1 MRIWNFLIIY
11 SYLSDADKKGL
22 DDENDTA
29 VDENL
34 DKEHTVFLKDVL
46 PKEEYKVVEKEQKK
60 TKMEEK
66 LKVPTQKLG
75 FSVSQAYKDCRYL
88 VQREFL

>member
-11 SYLSDADKKGL
+11 SCLSDADKKGL
-22 DDENDTA
+22 EDENDTA
-29 VDENL
+29 VDENQ
-34 DKEHTVFLKDVL
+34 DNEHTVFLKDVL
-46 PKEEYKVVEKEQKK
+46 PKEEYKVVEEEQKK

-75 FSVSQAYKDCRYL
+75 LGVSQSSKDCRYL
-88 VQREFL
+88 DQREFL

>member
-11 SYLSDADKKGL
+11 SCLSDADKKGL
-22 DDENDTA
+22 EDENDTA
-29 VDENL
+29 VDENQ
-34 DKEHTVFLKDVL
+34 DNENTVFLKDVL
-46 PKEEYKVVEKEQKK
+46 PKEEYKVVEEEQKK

-75 FSVSQAYKDCRYL
+75 LSVSQASKDHRYL

>member
-11 SYLSDADKKGL
+11 SCLSDADKKGL
-22 DDENDTA
+22 EDENDTA
-29 VDENL
+29 VDESQDN
-34 DKEHTVFLKDVL
+34 EHTVFLKDVL
-46 PKEEYKVVEKEQKK
+46 PKEEYKVVEEEQKK

-75 FSVSQAYKDCRYL
+75 LSVSQSSKDCRYL
-88 VQREFL
+88 DQREFL